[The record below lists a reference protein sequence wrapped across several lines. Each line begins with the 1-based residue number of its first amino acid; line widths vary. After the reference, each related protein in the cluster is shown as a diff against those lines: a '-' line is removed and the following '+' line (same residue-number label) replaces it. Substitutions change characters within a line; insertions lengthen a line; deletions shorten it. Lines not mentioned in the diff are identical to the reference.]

1 MVNMVP
7 IFMNVFID
15 LLVILQEVVSWR
27 GYTGWE
33 NVLGYLRTL

>member
-15 LLVILQEVVSWR
+15 LLVILQEVFSWR
-27 GYTGWE
+27 GYIG
-33 NVLGYLRTL
+33 